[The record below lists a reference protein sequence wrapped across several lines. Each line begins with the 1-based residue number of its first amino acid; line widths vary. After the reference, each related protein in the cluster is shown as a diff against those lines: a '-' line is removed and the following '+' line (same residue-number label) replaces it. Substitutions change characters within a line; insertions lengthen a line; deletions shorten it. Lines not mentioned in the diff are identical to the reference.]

1 MVVLVRCADDTI
13 TVALESS
20 LNQLIKDGVV
30 KSFLSSGEWI
40 DTVNRQPEWKKRS
53 AFLPEP
59 RITAFVS
66 CF

>member
-1 MVVLVRCADDTI
+1 MVVLVRCTDETI
-13 TVALESS
+13 TVALESN
-20 LNQLIKDGVV
+20 LNQLIKEGLI

-40 DTVNRQPEWKKRS
+40 DTFNRQPEWKKRPV
-53 AFLPEP
+53 FLPEP

>member
-1 MVVLVRCADDTI
+1 MVVLVRCTDETI
-13 TVALESS
+13 TVALESN
-20 LNQLIKDGVV
+20 LNQLIKDGLI

-40 DTVNRQPEWKKRS
+40 DTLNRQAEWKKRPT
-53 AFLPEP
+53 FLPEP